1 MGTLCT
7 PFILLLKCCT
17 LLPYFPPITFL
28 CMLYNIIDEALE
40 GCVGGEGKFL
50 GGGVGPS
57 DRSERRWSPF
67 LLCDGFGAVF

>member
-1 MGTLCT
+1 
-7 PFILLLKCCT
+7 
-17 LLPYFPPITFL
+17 
-28 CMLYNIIDEALE
+28 MLYNIIDEALE

-67 LLCDGFGAVF
+67 LLCDGFWRGFLNLLSICTFRCKILHDM